1 MHFQD
6 FDISQLPRDSK
17 ASAWLEVSPR
27 ADGGDWRLPLLYVI
41 GATAGPTLVVL
52 GAVHGD
58 EYEGVETIPEVFH
71 RVAADVLRG
80 ALVMVPICNVPA
92 YESVLRSSPI
102 DGLNLARVFPGDPS
116 GTITQRIAYWI
127 AQKLIKPA
135 DFVIDLHSGGVTAE
149 IPSLIGFTHSND
161 ELGKR
166 SRAGALAFGA
176 SVIWEHPPPMPP
188 GRTLSSAADFGVPAI
203 YTEAGGGG
211 YAHPSDVS
219 CFTTG
224 VINVMKHLEMLDGQ
238 PQLRPVTH
246 HLSGDGNMDSVISTP
261 VAGYFRSDVALLDE
275 VRSGQRLGTVRDPFG
290 AAVAEI
296 TTESDGVV
304 IMLRRIHRVHV
315 GDNLA
320 HVTGRLSSYSKC

>member
-1 MHFQD
+1 M
-6 FDISQLPRDSK
+6 L
-17 ASAWLEVSPR
+17 
-27 ADGGDWRLPLLYVI
+27 
-41 GATAGPTLVVL
+41 VL

-58 EYEGVETIPEVFH
+58 EYEGVETIPEVFR
-71 RVAADVLRG
+71 RVASDGLRG

-102 DGLNLARVFPGDPS
+102 DGLNLARVFPGDPN

-149 IPSLIGFTHSND
+149 IPSLIGFTHSDD
-161 ELGKR
+161 ELGRR

-188 GRTLSSAADFGVPAI
+188 GRTLSAATDFGVPAV
-203 YTEAGGGG
+203 YTEAVGGG

-224 VINVMKHLEMLDGQ
+224 VINVMKHLDMLDGH

-275 VRSGQRLGTVRDPFG
+275 VSAGQRLGAVHDPFG
-290 AAVAEI
+290 EVVAEI
-296 TTESDGVV
+296 TTENAGVV

-320 HVTGRLSSYSKC
+320 HVTGRLDN

>member
-1 MHFQD
+1 MHFQEL
-6 FDISQLPRDSK
+6 DISQLPRDSK
-17 ASAWLEVSPR
+17 ASAWIEVGPR
-27 ADGGDWRLPLLYVI
+27 ADGGDWRLPLLYVT
-41 GATAGPTLVVL
+41 GATAGPTLLVL

-58 EYEGVETIPEVFH
+58 EYEGVETIPEVFR
-71 RVAADVLRG
+71 RVAPD
-80 ALVMVPICNVPA
+80 ALQGFLLMVPICNVPA

-102 DGLNLARVFPGDPS
+102 DGLNLARVFPGDPD

-149 IPSLIGFTHSND
+149 IPSLIGFTQSDD
-161 ELGKR
+161 ELGRR

-176 SVIWEHPPPMPP
+176 PVVWEHPPPTPP
-188 GRTLSSAADFGVPAI
+188 GRTLSAAADFGVPAI

-211 YAHPSDVS
+211 YAHPSDVD

-224 VINVMKHLEMLDGQ
+224 VINVMKHLDMLDGQ
-238 PQLRPVTH
+238 PQLQPVTH

-261 VAGYFRSDVALLDE
+261 AAGYFRSDVTLLDE
-275 VRSGQRLGTVRDPFG
+275 VSAGQRLGTVRDPFG
-290 AAVAEI
+290 EVLAEI
-296 TTESDGVV
+296 TTENAGVV

-320 HVTGRLSSYSKC
+320 HVTGRLSNYSDS

>member
-1 MHFQD
+1 MRFQEL
-6 FDISQLPRDSK
+6 DISQLPRDSK

-27 ADGGDWRLPLLYVI
+27 ADGSDWRLPLLYVT
-41 GATAGPTLVVL
+41 GATGGPTLLVL

-58 EYEGVETIPEVFH
+58 EYEGVETIPEVFR
-71 RVAADVLRG
+71 RVASDGLRG

-102 DGLNLARVFPGDPS
+102 DGLNLARVFPGNPN

-149 IPSLIGFTHSND
+149 IPSLIGFTHSDD
-161 ELGKR
+161 ELGRR

-188 GRTLSSAADFGVPAI
+188 GRTLSAATDFGVPAV
-203 YTEAGGGG
+203 YTEAVGGG

-224 VINVMKHLEMLDGQ
+224 VINVMKHLDMLDGH

-275 VRSGQRLGTVRDPFG
+275 VSAGQRLGAVRDPFG
-290 AAVAEI
+290 EIVAEI
-296 TTESDGVV
+296 TTENAGVV

-320 HVTGRLSSYSKC
+320 HVTGRLDN

>member
-1 MHFQD
+1 MRFED
-6 FDISQLPRDSK
+6 FNISQLPRDSK

-58 EYEGVETIPEVFH
+58 EYEGVETIPEVFR
-71 RVAADVLRG
+71 RVASDALRG

-127 AQKLIKPA
+127 AHRLIKPA

-149 IPSLIGFTHSND
+149 IPSLIGFTHSDD
-161 ELGKR
+161 ELGKC

-224 VINVMKHLEMLDGQ
+224 VINVMKHLGMLDGQ
-238 PQLRPVTH
+238 PQLRPVTY

-275 VRSGQRLGTVRDPFG
+275 VSSGQRLGTVRDPFG
-290 AAVAEI
+290 TVIAEI
-296 TTESDGVV
+296 RTESDGVV

-320 HVTGRLSSYSKC
+320 HVTGRLSG

>member
-1 MHFQD
+1 MRFQEL
-6 FDISQLPRDSK
+6 DISQLPRDSK

-27 ADGGDWRLPLLYVI
+27 ADGSDWRLPLLYVT
-41 GATAGPTLVVL
+41 GATAGPTLLVL

-58 EYEGVETIPEVFH
+58 EYEGVETIPEVFR
-71 RVAADVLRG
+71 RVASDGLRG

-102 DGLNLARVFPGDPS
+102 DGLNLARVFPGDPN

-149 IPSLIGFTHSND
+149 IPSLIGFTHSDD
-161 ELGKR
+161 ELGRR

-188 GRTLSSAADFGVPAI
+188 GRTLSAATDFGVPAV
-203 YTEAGGGG
+203 YTEAVGGG

-224 VINVMKHLEMLDGQ
+224 VINVMKHLDMLDGH

-275 VRSGQRLGTVRDPFG
+275 VSAGQRLGAVRDPFG
-290 AAVAEI
+290 EIVAEI
-296 TTESDGVV
+296 TTENAGVV

-320 HVTGRLSSYSKC
+320 HVTGRLDN

>member
-1 MHFQD
+1 MRFQEL
-6 FDISQLPRDSK
+6 DISQFPRDSK
-17 ASAWLEVSPR
+17 ASAWLEVGSR
-27 ADGGDWRLPLLYVI
+27 ADGGNWRLPFLYVT
-41 GATAGPTLVVL
+41 GATLGPTLLVL

-71 RVAADVLRG
+71 RIASNTLRG
-80 ALVMVPICNVPA
+80 ALLMVPICNMPA
-92 YESVLRSSPI
+92 YEAVLRNSPI
-102 DGLNLARVFPGDPS
+102 DGLNLARVFPGDLN

-161 ELGKR
+161 ALGR
-166 SRAGALAFGA
+166 QSRAGALAFGA
-176 SVIWEHPPPMPP
+176 PVVWEHPPPMPP
-188 GRTLSSAADFGVPAI
+188 GRTLSTATDFGVPAI

-211 YAHPSDVS
+211 YARPSDVS

-224 VINVMKHLEMLDGQ
+224 VINVMKHLDMLDGQ
-238 PQLRPVTH
+238 PQPQPITH

-261 VAGYFRSDVALLDE
+261 AAGYFRSEIALLDD
-275 VRSGQRLGTVRDPFG
+275 VSAGQRLGAVRDPFG
-290 AAVAEI
+290 EVVTEI
-296 TTESDGVV
+296 TTENAGVV

-320 HVTGRLSSYSKC
+320 HVTGRLCV

>member
-1 MHFQD
+1 MRFQE
-6 FDISQLPRDSK
+6 FDISRLPCDSK
-17 ASAWLEVSPR
+17 ASAWLEVGSR

-41 GATAGPTLVVL
+41 GATAGPTLIVL

-58 EYEGVETIPEVFH
+58 EYEGVETIPEVFRQVESH
-71 RVAADVLRG
+71 ALRG
-80 ALVMVPICNVPA
+80 ALLMVPICNVPA
-92 YESVLRSSPI
+92 YESVLRNSPI
-102 DGLNLARVFPGDPS
+102 DGLNLARVFPGDPN
-116 GTITQRIAYWI
+116 GTITQRIAHWI
-127 AQKLIKPA
+127 TQKLFKPA

-149 IPSLIGFTHSND
+149 IPSLIGFTHTHD
-161 ELGKR
+161 ELGRR

-176 SVIWEHPPPMPP
+176 PVVWEHPPPMPP
-188 GRTLSSAADFGVPAI
+188 GRSLSAATDLGIPAI

-219 CFTTG
+219 CFSTG
-224 VINVMKHLEMLDGQ
+224 VINVMKHLDMLDGQ
-238 PQLRPVTH
+238 PQIQPVTH

-275 VRSGQRLGTVRDPFG
+275 VSPGQQLGTVRDPFG
-290 AAVAEI
+290 EVVAEI
-296 TTESDGVV
+296 TTESAGVV

-320 HVTGRLSSYSKC
+320 HVTGRLSN